1 MCLCLKIR
9 KVDGFCLREV
19 LFSSV
24 RSAVRHVHLVQ
35 RDMCI
40 SCSTTCASGTVRH
53 VHVVHRSLPTL
64 YRLSPIIRY
73 EGLTEV
79 LLYPFYPLFFSMIQI
94 MTGAPKRAVTALT
107 GSVPWKPGIC
117 EIRSHINRMMAP
129 HSIEAGRII
138 RWLGVWNNPRAIW
151 GIVIPIKAIVRWSQ
165 VKCLLIVL

>member
-1 MCLCLKIR
+1 MAFALEKYSL
-9 KVDGFCLREV
+9 
-19 LFSSV
+19 V

-79 LLYPFYPLFFSMIQI
+79 LLYPLFFSMIQI

-107 GSVPWKPGIC
+107 GSVP
-117 EIRSHINRMMAP
+117 
-129 HSIEAGRII
+129 
-138 RWLGVWNNPRAIW
+138 
-151 GIVIPIKAIVRWSQ
+151 
-165 VKCLLIVL
+165 